1 MVTLSFSPSLLFALP
16 LSLFL
21 SLVLPLS
28 AFAATPVVS
37 AAPAPAT
44 AATPPNIL
52 FVIADDWGPHA
63 GAYGTRWVKT
73 PAFDRVAR
81 DGILFQ
87 NAYTPNAKCAPSRA
101 AILTGRNSWQLKEAA
116 NHLCF
121 FPVEFK
127 GWGEALAENGWTVG
141 HTGKGWGP
149 GVAKDFKGQA
159 RELTGKTFNARKQK
173 SATAEISEN
182 NYSANFDDF
191 LAAAPTGKP
200 WAFWAG
206 SLEPH
211 RGYEFGSGLKKGGKK
226 LSDIDRVPAFWP
238 DHPTVRTDIL
248 DYAYEV
254 ESLDAHLGRMLASLE
269 QRGLL
274 ANTLIVVTSD
284 HGPPFPRGKGGAY
297 AFSNHVPFAVMW
309 PAGIAG
315 HGRTVTDF
323 VSFID
328 LAPTFFD
335 VAGLPWEKT
344 GLAPSPGRSLTPIF
358 RTPRSGQ
365 IDPARDHVLIG
376 MERHDIGRPGDV
388 GYPIRGIVT
397 ADSLYLENYEPMR
410 WPACNPETGYLNV
423 DGSPTKTLILEA
435 RRQNPADPFWALCF
449 GRRPAVEFYNLMTD
463 RDCVKNLATATETA
477 TRRLVLKTRMEA
489 ELKAQGDPRMSGQGS
504 VFDRYPHSNAANVNF
519 YERFMRGEKV
529 RAGWVNPTDFEPAP
543 LD

>member
-1 MVTLSFSPSLLFALP
+1 MATLSFSPSLL
-16 LSLFL
+16 LSLSL
-21 SLVLPLS
+21 SLLLPLS
-28 AFAATPVVS
+28 AIAATPTA
-37 AAPAPAT
+37 AAPAP
-44 AATPPNIL
+44 TPPNIL
-52 FVIADDWGPHA
+52 FVIADDRGVHA

-81 DGILFQ
+81 NGILFQ

-121 FPVEFK
+121 FPAEFK
-127 GWGEALAENGWTVG
+127 GWGEALAEHGWTVG

-149 GVAKDFKGQA
+149 GVANATNGQP
-159 RELTGKTFNARKQK
+159 RDLTGKAFNARKQK

-182 NYSANFDDF
+182 NYAANFDDF
-191 LAAAPTGKP
+191 LAAAPAGKP
-200 WAFWAG
+200 WAFWSG

-238 DHPTVRTDIL
+238 DHPTVRTDLL

-254 ESLDAHLGRMLASLE
+254 ESMDAHLGRMLASLE
-269 QRGLL
+269 KRGLL
-274 ANTLIVVTSD
+274 TNTLVVVTSD

-297 AFSNHVPFAVMW
+297 EYSNHVPLAVMW

-323 VSFID
+323 VSHID
-328 LAPTFFD
+328 FAPTFFG
-335 VAGLPWEKT
+335 VAGIPWEKT
-344 GLAPSPGRSLTPIF
+344 GLAPSPGRSLTDIF

-397 ADSLYLENYEPMR
+397 ADSLYLENYEPSR

-435 RRQNPADPFWALCF
+435 RRANPTDPFWALCF
-449 GRRPAVEFYNLMTD
+449 GRRPPVEFYNLMTD
-463 RDCVKNLATATETA
+463 RDCVNNLADATATA
-477 TRRLVLKTRMEA
+477 SRRLVLKTRMEA
-489 ELKAQGDPRMSGQGS
+489 ELKAQSDPRMFGQGA

-519 YERFMRGEKV
+519 YERFMRGDKV
-529 RAGWVNPTDFEPAP
+529 RAGWVNPTDFEPTP